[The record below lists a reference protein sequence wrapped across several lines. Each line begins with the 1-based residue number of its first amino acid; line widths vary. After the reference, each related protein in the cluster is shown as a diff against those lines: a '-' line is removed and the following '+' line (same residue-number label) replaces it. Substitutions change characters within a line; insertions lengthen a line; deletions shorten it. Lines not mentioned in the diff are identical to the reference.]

1 MEEKKKSYVKNR
13 APEKLVMVVAIVNES
28 KVRYYTNLI
37 QSFEGNL
44 YLSMPA
50 SGTSEKAI
58 MNYVSLNRS
67 YRSAIFSIVREEKV
81 KDLLEALEENF
92 NKLKGGGGIAV
103 TVPLSSII
111 GTLAYGF
118 LSNDKRTIKK

>member
-1 MEEKKKSYVKNR
+1 MEEKKKSYVKNK
-13 APEKLVMVVAIVNES
+13 APEKLMMVIAIVNES

-50 SGTSEKAI
+50 SGTSEMAI
-58 MNYVSLNRS
+58 LDYVSLSRS

-92 NKLKGGGGIAV
+92 NTLKGGGGVAV

-111 GTLAYGF
+111 GALTYGF
-118 LSNDKRTIKK
+118 LSNDKRTMKK